1 MNMKWTIAS
10 YQVSSWLNL
19 SIYLQQLLGS
29 QIRVWVTKI
38 TEKIWFSEIIWSWTT
53 YPWYLQGCWLS
64 ISHCILM
71 RSETLPVLSV
81 TIQASS
87 PLGEL
92 QAKNLHCMIL
102 WSGMGSETEFN
113 LSFFI
118 GWMLTMFPWCQV
130 SECCEITLFIV
141 EMTSRFFTAD
151 FVCSWMPCS

>member
-10 YQVSSWLNL
+10 YQVSRWLNL
-19 SIYLQQLLGS
+19 SIYLQQLLGC
-29 QIRVWVTKI
+29 QIRVSVTKI
-38 TEKIWFSEIIWSWTT
+38 TEKNWFSEIIWSWTT
-53 YPWYLQGCWLS
+53 YPWYLQSCRLS

-71 RSETLPVLSV
+71 RSETLLSV

-92 QAKNLHCMIL
+92 WAKNLHCMIS
-102 WSGMGSETEFN
+102 WSGMSSETEFN
-113 LSFFI
+113 LSFLI

-141 EMTSRFFTAD
+141 EMTYMNFSLLILFA
-151 FVCSWMPCS
+151 VECLAV